1 VLPTRKPRR
10 LVGRNVVTEFIA
22 AGGGRGARERLL
34 RRSRTEGL
42 WDPQIPNFRA
52 PAAAA
57 EQICN
62 FARTILDPYVQK
74 DRGKA
79 NAGDDIETPNTA
91 AGPSGSSDGARTGRF
106 DLLRGP
112 LQTQRSMKPAC
123 GRLKGPAR
131 SRVEHC
137 VIMIQWFRS
146 RSDVTAD
153 GDHFFPHCQRGI
165 SLPRDNVLRLHKSS

>member
-10 LVGRNVVTEFIA
+10 LIGRNVVTEFIA
-22 AGGGRGARERLL
+22 AGGGREARERLL

-91 AGPSGSSDGARTGRF
+91 AGPSGSSERARTGRF
-106 DLLRGP
+106 DLLMGP
-112 LQTQRSMKPAC
+112 PIQTQRSMKPAC
-123 GRLKGPAR
+123 GRRKGPAR

-137 VIMIQWFRS
+137 VIMIQWVRS
-146 RSDVTAD
+146 RSDMD
-153 GDHFFPHCQRGI
+153 RGRRPFF
-165 SLPRDNVLRLHKSS
+165 SALSERDPCLRTGRFR